1 MGSQE
6 KREQISRHMVRS
18 HRQTHT
24 AAHTT
29 YHNIYQQFSELWQG
43 EYVQGKVQEY
53 AIGTLD
59 TADMARTTAGNEE
72 SSDAVRGETKKE
84 SSDQTEHGVT
94 NTQEKNVDEGDVIKN
109 DGRYLY
115 QVISEE
121 TKTATSG
128 NYAIQITDT
137 QNGLKRKSKI
147 RGFESI
153 SDFYIWKDRLI
164 VIESID

>member
-1 MGSQE
+1 M
-6 KREQISRHMVRS
+6 
-18 HRQTHT
+18 
-24 AAHTT
+24 
-29 YHNIYQQFSELWQG
+29 
-43 EYVQGKVQEY
+43 
-53 AIGTLD
+53 
-59 TADMARTTAGNEE
+59 
-72 SSDAVRGETKKE
+72 
-84 SSDQTEHGVT
+84 
-94 NTQEKNVDEGDVIKN
+94 DEGDVIKN

-164 VIESID
+164 VIESCELNNSDTSTTEDIALLNKQMYTGTAYCKILIYDT

>member
-1 MGSQE
+1 MY
-6 KREQISRHMVRS
+6 KRQ
-18 HRQTHT
+18 
-24 AAHTT
+24 
-29 YHNIYQQFSELWQG
+29 
-43 EYVQGKVQEY
+43 VQEY

-72 SSDAVRGETKKE
+72 SSDAVRSETKKE

-164 VIESID
+164 VIESCELNNSDTSTTEDIALLNKQMYTGTAYCKLSLIHI